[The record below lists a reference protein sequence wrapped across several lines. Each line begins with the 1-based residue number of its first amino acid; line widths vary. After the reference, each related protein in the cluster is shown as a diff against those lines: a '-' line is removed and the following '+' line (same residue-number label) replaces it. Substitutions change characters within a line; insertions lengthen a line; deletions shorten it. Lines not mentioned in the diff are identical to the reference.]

1 MTGAKSLI
9 ELETASRQRSRS
21 QATSRLPNL
30 TAIIML
36 PSENVGSR
44 DVAVQ
49 DSSLGGR
56 GPESNLWLRHLL
68 HGLDMLGELMKPWF
82 LTL

>member
-9 ELETASRQRSRS
+9 ELETASRQMSRS
-21 QATSRLPNL
+21 QATSRCPNL
-30 TAIIML
+30 TAITTL

-49 DSSLGGR
+49 GSSLGGR
-56 GPESNLWLRHLL
+56 GPEST
-68 HGLDMLGELMKPWF
+68 HGLEDMLGEQMKPWF